1 MPEIKT
7 IGTVSRDVTS
17 AADID
22 MTWNGSSGMFA
33 VIGTFG
39 SAQIKLQHK
48 LADSWVDIGEDVTF
62 TDDGQA
68 LFTTASKEQKVD
80 LSAAPTNVDI
90 IVAPVADNKAF

>member
-1 MPEIKT
+1 MPEIT
-7 IGTVSRDVTS
+7 RIGTVSRNVTS
-17 AADID
+17 SADID

-48 LADSWVDIGEDVTF
+48 IADSYVDIGEDVTF

-68 LFTTASKEQKVD
+68 LFTTSSKELKVD

>member
-1 MPEIKT
+1 MPEITK
-7 IGTVSRDVTS
+7 IGTVSRNVSS
-17 AADID
+17 AADIN
-22 MTWNGSSGMFA
+22 MSWNKSSGMFA

-62 TDDGQA
+62 TNDGQA
-68 LFTTASKEQKVD
+68 LFTTGATELKVD

-90 IVAPVADNKAF
+90 IVTPVADNKAF

>member
-1 MPEIKT
+1 MPEIT
-7 IGTVSRDVTS
+7 RIGTVSRNVTS
-17 AADID
+17 ATDID

-48 LADSWVDIGEDVTF
+48 LADTWVDLGDDVTF
-62 TDDGQA
+62 NDDGQA
-68 LFTTASKEQKVD
+68 LFTTSAKELRVD

-90 IVAPVADNKAF
+90 IVAPVADNKAH

>member
-17 AADID
+17 ASDID
-22 MTWNGSSGMFA
+22 MTWNGSTGMFA

-39 SAQIKLQHK
+39 TAQIKLQHK
-48 LADSWVDIGEDVTF
+48 LADTWVDLG
-62 TDDGQA
+62 DDATLTAAGQS
-68 LFTTASKEQKVD
+68 LFTTAAKELRVA

>member
-1 MPEIKT
+1 MSLQY
-7 IGTVSRDVTS
+7 GTVARDVTS
-17 AADID
+17 SAAIDIN
-22 MTWNGSSGMFA
+22 WNGSSGMFA

-39 SAQIKLQHK
+39 TAQIKLQHK
-48 LADSWVDIGEDVTF
+48 LADTWVDIGDDVTF

-68 LFTTASKEQKVD
+68 LFTTSAKDLRVS

>member
-1 MPEIKT
+1 MSLQY
-7 IGTVSRDVTS
+7 GTVARDVTS

-22 MTWNGSSGMFA
+22 VAWNGSSGMFA

-39 SAQIKLQHK
+39 TAQIKLQHK
-48 LADSWVDIGEDVTF
+48 LADTWVDIGDDVTF

-68 LFTTASKEQKVD
+68 LFTTSAKQLRVD

-90 IVAPVADNKAF
+90 IIAPVADNKAY

>member
-22 MTWNGSSGMFA
+22 MTWNCSSGMFA

-68 LFTTASKEQKVD
+68 LFTTASKELKVD

>member
-1 MPEIKT
+1 MPEIT
-7 IGTVSRDVTS
+7 RIGTVSRNVTS

-39 SAQIKLQHK
+39 AAQIKLQHK
-48 LADSWVDIGEDVTF
+48 IADSYVDIGEDVTF
-62 TDDGQA
+62 TNDGQA
-68 LFTTASKEQKVD
+68 LFTTSSKELKVD

>member
-7 IGTVSRDVTS
+7 IGTVSRNVAS

-48 LADSWVDIGEDVTF
+48 IADSYVDIGEDVTF

-68 LFTTASKEQKVD
+68 LFTTSSKELKVD

>member
-7 IGTVSRDVTS
+7 IGTVSRNVTS

-33 VIGTFG
+33 VIGAFG

-48 LADSWVDIGEDVTF
+48 IADSYVDIGEDVTF

-68 LFTTASKEQKVD
+68 LFTTASKELKVD